1 MFEKRKKQP
10 SAMFSY
16 EGFSI
21 SLIWIGV
28 IVILSIFIL
37 FSLDIFIFKWISDAQ
52 ENKLGTLGQL
62 LEGTVGTI
70 WALAG
75 VILFYE
81 AMRFQRMELKSQR
94 HELELNRQEVIEQTQ
109 QLRAQN
115 QTLFIQTFENTF
127 FQLVTLHNDIVNNI
141 SIEHFDVVTNN
152 DRRITGRQCFFQFYS
167 DFRYTYSNHI
177 DIVGGSFPDKEDII
191 TTINEAFIT
200 FFNRYQEMLG
210 HYLRNVHNILKYIDS
225 SDIKNKWL
233 YTNLFHDHLSNFELC
248 LILYYCISDLGVKL
262 KPLAEKYSLLE
273 NIPVDEIID
282 MRHRDYLS
290 STAFRPMR

>member
-1 MFEKRKKQP
+1 MFEKKKKQ
-10 SAMFSY
+10 SSVIFSY

-28 IVILSIFIL
+28 VIILSIFII
-37 FSLDIFIFKWISDAQ
+37 FSFDIFVFHWISAEQ
-52 ENKLGTLGQL
+52 NNKLGSLGQL
-62 LEGTVGTI
+62 LEGAVGTM

-75 VILFYE
+75 VILYYE
-81 AMRFQRMELKSQR
+81 ALRFQRMELKSQR

-109 QLRAQN
+109 QLRSQN

-127 FQLVTLHNDIVNNI
+127 FQLITLHNDIVNNI
-141 SIEHFDVVTNN
+141 SIEHYDIVNN
-152 DRRITGRQCFFQFYS
+152 TEKRITGRHCFNQFYNE
-167 DFRYTYSNHI
+167 FKYTYSNHI
-177 DIVGGSFPDKEDII
+177 DLVGGSFPEKEDILS
-191 TTINEAFIT
+191 TLNEAFIT

-210 HYLRNVHNILKYIDS
+210 HYLRNVQNIIKFIDS

-248 LILYYCISDLGVKL
+248 IILYYCISDIGIKL

-282 MRHRDYLS
+282 MRHREYLN